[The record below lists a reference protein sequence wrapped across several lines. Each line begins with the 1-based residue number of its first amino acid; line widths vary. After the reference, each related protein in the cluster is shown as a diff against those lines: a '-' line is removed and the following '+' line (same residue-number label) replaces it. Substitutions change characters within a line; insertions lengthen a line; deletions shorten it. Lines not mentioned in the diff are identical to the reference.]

1 MMKHLFYSLSL
12 LLIPSLALGQDAS
25 DYMNNIGKIYVVAGV
40 MLILFFS
47 IILFLIYLERKIS
60 KLEKIT
66 ALDEN

>member
-1 MMKHLFYSLSL
+1 MKHIYYSLSL
-12 LLIPSLALGQDAS
+12 LLIPSIALGQEGN

-47 IILFLIYLERKIS
+47 IVLFLIYLERKVS

-66 ALDEN
+66 ALDED

>member
-12 LLIPSLALGQDAS
+12 LLIPCIALGQDGN

-47 IILFLIYLERKIS
+47 IILFLIYLERKVK
-60 KLEKIT
+60 KLEKMA